1 MKIAGEI
8 RVAGSGKPGRHNTFF
23 GEVRGLPGVRLEV
36 AVGQKR
42 KRSCFAGMMAGSASA
57 KDDRRELF
65 IEGDAFFFGRVRGS
79 RGVKSERTGE
89 RKQAECD
96 EETFEAVGQRV
107 HSRSEM

>member
-8 RVAGSGKPGRHNTFF
+8 RVAGSGKPRRHDAFF
-23 GEVRGLPGVRLEV
+23 GEVRDLPGVRLDV

-57 KDDRRELF
+57 KDDGREIF
-65 IEGDAFFFGRVRGS
+65 IEGNAFFFGQVCGS
-79 RGVKSERTGE
+79 RGVKSVRIGE
-89 RKQAECD
+89 REQAECD
-96 EETFEAVGQRV
+96 EERFEAVGQKV